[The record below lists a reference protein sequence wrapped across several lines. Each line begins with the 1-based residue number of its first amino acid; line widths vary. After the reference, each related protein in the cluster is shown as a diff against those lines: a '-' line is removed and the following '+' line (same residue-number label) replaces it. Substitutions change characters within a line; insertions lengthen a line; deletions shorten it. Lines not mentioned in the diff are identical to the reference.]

1 MKIIFHH
8 DFHQVYTSDP
18 AAAQG
23 RMESIFNVVSGGY
36 EFLEPTPANEEDI
49 AAIHTLSHIDYVK
62 RIGLYDISSLAAGG
76 AIQAAFIGLKEPCF
90 AMIRPPG
97 HHAST
102 DRSWGFCYFN
112 NMAIALERLK
122 REKAINKA
130 FVLDID
136 LHFGDGTVNIFRQ
149 KDYVTIFN
157 VSSNNRES
165 YLREIAKELG
175 EQQSEIIGIS
185 AGFDNHKDDWETPK
199 VLYDELN
206 KEFIFDFDPCPLNA
220 TFDGL
225 KSEWKNRNFI
235 NPPYSRKLKEG
246 FIKKALE
253 ESRKGKLCVM
263 LLPVSTSTKIFHEV
277 IYPNAEIRF
286 LKGRVKFEGINTF
299 GKPVNNKC
307 GMHDS
312 MIVIFRGDHL

>member
-97 HHAST
+97 HHASA

-112 NMAIALERLK
+112 NMAIALKRLK
-122 REKAINKA
+122 REKAINRA

-185 AGFDNHKDDWETPK
+185 AGFDNHKDDWGGLLETQDYTTIGK
-199 VLYDELN
+199 MVRETCEKKRCGYFAILEGSYNHQVLGYN
-206 KEFIFDFDPCPLNA
+206 VQ
-220 TFDGL
+220 
-225 KSEWKNRNFI
+225 
-235 NPPYSRKLKEG
+235 
-246 FIKKALE
+246 ALLQGMA
-253 ESRKGKLCVM
+253 GK
-263 LLPVSTSTKIFHEV
+263 
-277 IYPNAEIRF
+277 
-286 LKGRVKFEGINTF
+286 
-299 GKPVNNKC
+299 
-307 GMHDS
+307 
-312 MIVIFRGDHL
+312 